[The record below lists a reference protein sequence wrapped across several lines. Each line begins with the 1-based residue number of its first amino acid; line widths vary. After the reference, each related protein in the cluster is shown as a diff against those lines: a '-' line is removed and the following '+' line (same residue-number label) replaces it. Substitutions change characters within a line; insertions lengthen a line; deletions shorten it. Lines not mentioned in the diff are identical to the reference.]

1 MVGTPPKD
9 FFNPSCHFC
18 ILTQNL
24 MTGEKFVRSLPY
36 VRKRS
41 LRKIFD
47 ECDDDDTLDI
57 LEQLLTLEPTERIDT
72 KQALEHPYFK
82 KYRKVEA
89 EASDG
94 SMPPRKFDDEIYN
107 ESENWIEFL
116 RQTVEITD

>member
-1 MVGTPPKD
+1 
-9 FFNPSCHFC
+9 
-18 ILTQNL
+18 

-36 VRKRS
+36 FRKRS

-82 KYRKVEA
+82 KYLKNEA
-89 EASDG
+89 GDG
-94 SMPPRKFDDEIYN
+94 NMPPRKFDDEIYS